1 MNENNEVLEFIY
13 KDANMGV
20 ESITT
25 LLNTIKEKDNKIKKV
40 AEDVLKDYEKYLKE
54 SKKIIHKNKL
64 EVKEESMMAKASS
77 WMGIKMELMKDN
89 SDSRVAQML
98 IQGFTM
104 GILEIDKNIS
114 DYQDKSQKDVV
125 KFAKKLKVYQ
135 QEKIN
140 DLKVFL

>member
-54 SKKIIHKNKL
+54 IKKIIHKNKL

-89 SDSRVAQML
+89 SDARIADML
-98 IQGFTM
+98 IKGLTM
-104 GILEIDKNIS
+104 GSIEATKKIDDYKDKIDKDILKLLKELQNFQEDAIN
-114 DYQDKSQKDVV
+114 
-125 KFAKKLKVYQ
+125 KLKKY
-135 QEKIN
+135 
-140 DLKVFL
+140 L